1 MKSAPRGAL
10 ITPQSKYICR
20 IVKKTPLK
28 VLQLKNKPYLCT
40 AIRKQDASQ
49 LVFRGVAQSG

>member
-1 MKSAPRGAL
+1 MTTKV
-10 ITPQSKYICR
+10 SK
-20 IVKKTPLK
+20 IVKKTSLK